1 MESQSETIVW
11 LLDTY
16 KRPDCMQTR
25 TTEEEIL
32 RTLRDINRTAVE
44 TDQISA
50 QTAEVINAQGEQINN
65 IARNADKIEENLNTS
80 DRLIRGFKGWSGR
93 LANFISGPPTT
104 SESSTGEKYPSY
116 MPKAALGPPQSV
128 APPATRPQTASVKP
142 ANEFDQEMDKQLDQI
157 SNVLC
162 NIHARS
168 LELSDSIARQ
178 VETVESVD
186 RSIDKSNDRIKKQH
200 EDIKRFR

>member
-1 MESQSETIVW
+1 
-11 LLDTY
+11 
-16 KRPDCMQTR
+16 MQTR

-50 QTAEVINAQGEQINN
+50 HTAEAINAQGEQINN
-65 IARNADKIEENLNTS
+65 IARNADKIEDNLNTS
-80 DRLIRGFKGWSGR
+80 DRLIRGLKGWSGR
-93 LANFISGPPTT
+93 IANFISGPPTT

-116 MPKAALGPPQSV
+116 MPKAALGSQSV
-128 APPATRPQTASVKP
+128 TASSPRPQTATVKP

-157 SNVLC
+157 SNVLG

-178 VETVESVD
+178 VQTVESVD